1 MLLNEKRRSFCLM
14 EDDIKREKAVN
25 ELVDG
30 FTLRTE
36 WWSVLSGKIRQ
47 RHPTQQPRPAALRVP
62 SKNAKT
68 VQEHRCHDD
77 PYGTRS

>member
-1 MLLNEKRRSFCLM
+1 MLLEERMGVVEREDGCCWKRRWVLLNEKRRSLCLV

-47 RHPTQQPRPAALRVP
+47 RHPTQQPRPPAR
-62 SKNAKT
+62 
-68 VQEHRCHDD
+68 
-77 PYGTRS
+77 